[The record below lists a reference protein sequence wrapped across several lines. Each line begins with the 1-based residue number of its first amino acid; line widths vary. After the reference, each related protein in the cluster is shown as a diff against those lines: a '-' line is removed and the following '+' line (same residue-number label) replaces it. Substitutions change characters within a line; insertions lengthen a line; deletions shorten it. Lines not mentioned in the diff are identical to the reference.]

1 MGFGSKLLEL
11 LVCSLEIPG
20 GGSLEGFGQH
30 GLGKHLHTDHSQSG
44 HRVDLNHFVI
54 LYNLGL
60 ETVIS
65 VTNKSL

>member
-1 MGFGSKLLEL
+1 MF
-11 LVCSLEIPG
+11 PQNTW
-20 GGSLEGFGQH
+20 GGSLEGFRQH
-30 GLGKHLHTDHSQSG
+30 GLGKHLHTDHRQSD
-44 HRVDLNHFVI
+44 HHVDLNHFVI